1 VENPPPSDPESI
13 GALYAKNR
21 IAIGLLNAWLA
32 DESGYDRRVWPIVKA
47 GIEAHRLSER
57 KRFSD

>member
-1 VENPPPSDPESI
+1 MENPPLSDPESI
-13 GALYAKNR
+13 SALYAKNQ

-32 DESGYDRRVWPIVKA
+32 DESRYDEDVWPIVKA
-47 GIEAHRLSER
+47 GIEEHRLSER